1 MVPVSHLARSPGLA
15 TGSFLAVQYL
25 SAIQR
30 KSTPEEIIVRAVVF
44 SATLASLMAAGVVT
58 QAHAQADAA
67 QGYPNKPV
75 RILLGFPPGQA
86 TDLLARAVAAELTK
100 TLGQNFVVENRPGA
114 AGIIATEMAA
124 KATPDGYTL
133 LATSSGPLAVN
144 PSLYR
149 KLPYNVSR
157 DLALVSGLGIVP
169 YAVIVHP
176 SSPIKS
182 MQDLIA
188 AAKANPGKLNYASG
202 GSGVTNHLATESF
215 KLAAGIDMQ
224 HVPYKGGPAGVADVV
239 GGRMD
244 VMFETMAGTLPL
256 IRDGRLRAIA
266 VSSAQRAS
274 ALPNIPT
281 ISESG
286 VPGFSA
292 VPWVAM
298 AAPAKVPQAIIN
310 KLNVEI
316 NKILKGSEV
325 KARFAALG
333 TEPMVMTPAELN
345 AFLKSET
352 QKWAQ
357 AVKAS
362 GAKVD

>member
-1 MVPVSHLARSPGLA
+1 
-15 TGSFLAVQYL
+15 
-25 SAIQR
+25 
-30 KSTPEEIIVRAVVF
+30 
-44 SATLASLMAAGVVT
+44 
-58 QAHAQADAA
+58 
-67 QGYPNKPV
+67 
-75 RILLGFPPGQA
+75 
-86 TDLLARAVAAELTK
+86 
-100 TLGQNFVVENRPGA
+100 
-114 AGIIATEMAA
+114 
-124 KATPDGYTL
+124 
-133 LATSSGPLAVN
+133 
-144 PSLYR
+144 
-149 KLPYNVSR
+149 LPYDVSR
-157 DLALVSGLGIVP
+157 DLAMVAGLGIVP
-169 YAVIVHP
+169 YAIIVPP
-176 SSPIKS
+176 SSPIKNIR
-182 MQDLIA
+182 DLVA

-266 VSSAQRAS
+266 VSSAERAS
-274 ALPNIPT
+274 ALPDTPT

-298 AAPAKVPQAIIN
+298 AAPIKVPQAIVD
-310 KLNVEI
+310 KLNSEI
-316 NKILKGSEV
+316 NKILKGSEI
-325 KARFAALG
+325 KARFDALG
-333 TEPMVMTPAELN
+333 TDPMVMTPAQLTDY
-345 AFLKSET
+345 LKSET
-352 QKWAQ
+352 EKWAK

>member
-1 MVPVSHLARSPGLA
+1 MRSVLF
-15 TGSFLAVQYL
+15 T
-25 SAIQR
+25 
-30 KSTPEEIIVRAVVF
+30 
-44 SATLASLMAAGVVT
+44 ATLAGLMAAGIVSKA
-58 QAHAQADAA
+58 QAQADAA
-67 QGYPNKPV
+67 QGYPSKPV

-86 TDLLARAVAAELTK
+86 TDLLARAVATELTK

-144 PSLYR
+144 PSLYS
-149 KLPYNVSR
+149 KLPYDVSR
-157 DLALVSGLGIVP
+157 DLAMVSGLGIVP
-169 YAVIVHP
+169 YAIIVPP

-182 MQDLIA
+182 IKDLIA
-188 AAKANPGKLNYASG
+188 TAKANPGKLNYASG

-274 ALPNIPT
+274 ALPDIPT

-298 AAPAKVPQAIIN
+298 AGPAKLPQAIID
-310 KLNVEI
+310 KLNTEI
-316 NKILKGSEV
+316 NKILQGPEI
-325 KARFAALG
+325 KARYAALG
-333 TEPMVMTPAELN
+333 TEPMVMTPAELS
-345 AFLKSET
+345 AYLKSET
-352 QKWAQ
+352 EKWAK